1 MELNNFLMF
10 INVAN
15 LKPDQRQ
22 EFKGDLN
29 QDWLK
34 QSLSSIEANIVVYTF
49 DLVVEKKGEFIELEG
64 EFSGKAMPECVRC
77 LEKFEVPF
85 KNRFR
90 LFLYK
95 DEEGYVG
102 DGGEHELKQD
112 DMETSPLKGDKIDI
126 GEILREQLILALP
139 DYPICNTLC
148 PGINT

>member
-1 MELNNFLMF
+1 MF
-10 INVAN
+10 IHVSN

-34 QSLSSIEANIVVYTF
+34 HALLSVEANITEYTF
-49 DLVVEKKGEFIELEG
+49 DLVVEKKGEFIELDG
-64 EFSGKAMPECVRC
+64 DFSGKAMPECVRC
-77 LEKFEVPF
+77 LERFEVPF

-95 DEEGYVG
+95 DETGYVG

-112 DMETSPLKGDKIDI
+112 DMELSPLKGDKIDI
-126 GEILREQLILALP
+126 GEILREQLILTLP
-139 DYPICNTLC
+139 DYPICNALC